1 MFVQPTT
8 VTSTS
13 SGLTEVGFI
22 LRSYSC
28 CGHSSIIIMDNYST
42 TVPAAFS
49 VLDFL
54 MEKEVG
60 KLNTVWVFGQEV
72 PTIYEP
78 WRVIPLFTQVDHWIL
93 S

>member
-1 MFVQPTT
+1 MFVLPTT
-8 VTSTS
+8 VTTTS

-28 CGHSSIIIMDNYST
+28 CGHSSVIIMVTYST
-42 TVPAAFS
+42 TVRAAFS

-60 KLNTVWVFGQEV
+60 KLNAV
-72 PTIYEP
+72 
-78 WRVIPLFTQVDHWIL
+78 
-93 S
+93 

>member
-1 MFVQPTT
+1 MFVMPTT

-28 CGHSSIIIMDNYST
+28 CGHSSIIIMDSYST
-42 TVPAAFS
+42 TVPAAFGL
-49 VLDFL
+49 LDFL

-60 KLNTVWVFGQEV
+60 KLNA
-72 PTIYEP
+72 
-78 WRVIPLFTQVDHWIL
+78 L
-93 S
+93 